1 MGRKAP
7 AHVANWGA
15 LLVATAAALA
25 APASARAADPSLA
38 LAERY
43 APVLRL
49 VEQNEPCKHGEPFVP
64 TNVNRVL
71 GNPDVALRG
80 PWDKTNIIKVGPTA
94 RDLSRGL
101 FGYHLDFPGSA
112 VAPGCTYDE
121 WSHRLNKGHPPT
133 MYARVVKEAGRPN
146 QLALQYWFFYVFNNF
161 NDKRST
167 STPRRRSMRFR

>member
-1 MGRKAP
+1 
-7 AHVANWGA
+7 V
-15 LLVATAAALA
+15 VVTALA
-25 APASARAADPSLA
+25 TSAGAGAANPSLA

-43 APVLRL
+43 APVIRL
-49 VEQNEPCKHGEPFVP
+49 VEQKAPCKHGEAYVP
-64 TNVNRVL
+64 TNVNLVL

-121 WSHRLNKGHPPT
+121 WSRRINKGHPAT
-133 MYARVVKEAGRPN
+133 AYARVVRQRAFPD
-146 QLALQYWFFYVFNNF
+146 QLALQYWSSTSSTTSTTST
-161 NDKRST
+161 RATGRWSSST
-167 STPRRRSMRFR
+167 STPRPRRRHCT